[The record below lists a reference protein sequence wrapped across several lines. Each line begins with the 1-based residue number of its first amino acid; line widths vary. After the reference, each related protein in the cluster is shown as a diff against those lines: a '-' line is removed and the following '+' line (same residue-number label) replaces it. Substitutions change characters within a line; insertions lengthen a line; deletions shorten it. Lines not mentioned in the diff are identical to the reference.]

1 MATEGVRMKLKNVL
15 LETGLHDSRQKL
27 GICRYAKEQNWHLTF
42 DERLSLPRGWK
53 GDGVLTILH
62 DRKDLI
68 DYVKHLRI
76 PVVDMGLY
84 HPEIKVSR
92 VIGDHEAIGRVAA
105 EHFIHSFFRQAAWF
119 SSDWTPVHAL
129 RFKGFQE
136 AWAKQSAL
144 SDSRAPIHRWV
155 WCEQTSKK
163 TFDDWTLFTR
173 WIGKHLRDAPKP
185 IAVLTFDDYDAMRIH
200 DACISNDL
208 AIPEEV
214 AILGVDDNEMIC
226 DHQVVPL
233 ASVKHDLEEVGYR
246 AAELLGRLMAGNPKR
261 KTPLLIPPKGIALRR
276 SAETIAVENPMVRN
290 ALIYIKENIHRSF
303 GAEQLAHHL
312 KIPRSTLDWAFTKTI
327 GHSIG
332 TEILRQRLA
341 QVKLLLLNTPLKIQE
356 IAEQTGFCN
365 ASYLNNLF
373 RKAYKQTPL
382 RYRRQHKGAQNDL

>member
-1 MATEGVRMKLKNVL
+1 METQGVRMKLKNVL
-15 LETGLHDSRQKL
+15 IETGLHDSRQKL
-27 GICRYAKEQNWHLTF
+27 GVCRFAKEQNWHLTF

-53 GDGVLTILH
+53 GDGVLTILR

-84 HPEIKVSR
+84 HPEINVSR
-92 VIGDHEAIGRVAA
+92 VIGDHEAIGRMAA
-105 EHFIHSFFRQAAWF
+105 EHFAHSFFKHAAWF
-119 SSDWTPVHAL
+119 SSDWSYVHAL
-129 RFKGFQE
+129 RFKGFQDT
-136 AWAKQSAL
+136 WLKQSSQ

-163 TFDDWTLFTR
+163 TFDDWMLFTR
-173 WIGKHLRDAPKP
+173 WIGKHLRAAPKP
-185 IAVLTFDDYDAMRIH
+185 IAVFTFDDYDAMRIH

-214 AILGVDDNEMIC
+214 AILGVDNNEMVC

-246 AAELLGRLMAGNPKR
+246 AAELLGTLMDGKPKS
-261 KTPLLIPPKGIALRR
+261 KKPILIPPKGIALRR
-276 SAETIAVENPMVRN
+276 SADTIAVDNPTVRN
-290 ALIYIKENIHRSF
+290 ALIYIKENGHRSF
-303 GAEQLAHHL
+303 GAEQLAQHL
-312 KIPRSTLDWAFTKTI
+312 KIPRSTLDLAFTKTI

-341 QVKLLLLNTPLKIQE
+341 KVKLLLLNTSLKIQE
-356 IAEQTGFCN
+356 IAKQTGFCN

-373 RKAYKQTPL
+373 RKAYKQSPL
-382 RYRRQHKGAQNDL
+382 RYRRQHKGT